1 MSTRSPQNE
10 RNTNPDAKP
19 GYMRK
24 SAASAK
30 PARSAASSVRVVP
43 ASSKE
48 KRKQAERGE
57 SLAGLSKE
65 EKRARKQAERLQE
78 DRLYA
83 ASNALMRKDED
94 YSRRRKFFWVLL
106 AAGLSAIVIVWLMIG
121 TTRGQEMQTTQI
133 VGIVIA
139 YACILGA
146 FIYDLVRIRPIRN
159 ACRSKAEGL
168 TEKRLNNLI
177 EKDAAER
184 DAKKAKRESKKK

>member
-30 PARSAASSVRVVP
+30 PARSAAGSVRVVP
-43 ASSKE
+43 ASTKE

-83 ASNALMRKDED
+83 ASNALMRQDED
-94 YSRRRKFFWVLL
+94 YNRRRKFFWVLL
-106 AAGLSAIVIVWLMIG
+106 ALGMVAIVIVWLMLG
-121 TTRGQEMQTTQI
+121 TTRGQEMQTIQI

-159 ACRSKAEGL
+159 AYRSKAEGL
-168 TEKRLNNLI
+168 TDKRLNNLI

>member
-48 KRKQAERGE
+48 KRKQAER
-57 SLAGLSKE
+57 
-65 EKRARKQAERLQE
+65 LQE

-106 AAGLSAIVIVWLMIG
+106 AAGLIAIVIMWLMIG

>member
-1 MSTRSPQNE
+1 
-10 RNTNPDAKP
+10 
-19 GYMRK
+19 
-24 SAASAK
+24 
-30 PARSAASSVRVVP
+30 
-43 ASSKE
+43 
-48 KRKQAERGE
+48 
-57 SLAGLSKE
+57 
-65 EKRARKQAERLQE
+65 
-78 DRLYA
+78 
-83 ASNALMRKDED
+83 
-94 YSRRRKFFWVLL
+94 
-106 AAGLSAIVIVWLMIG
+106 MIG

>member
-30 PARSAASSVRVVP
+30 PARSAAGSVRVVP
-43 ASSKE
+43 ASTKE

-83 ASNALMRKDED
+83 ASNALMRQDED
-94 YSRRRKFFWVLL
+94 YNRRRKFFWVLL
-106 AAGLSAIVIVWLMIG
+106 ALGMVAIVWLMLG
-121 TTRGQEMQTTQI
+121 TTRGQEMQTIQV

-168 TEKRLNNLI
+168 TDKRLNNLI

>member
-1 MSTRSPQNE
+1 
-10 RNTNPDAKP
+10 
-19 GYMRK
+19 MRK

-30 PARSAASSVRVVP
+30 PARSAAGSVRVVP
-43 ASSKE
+43 ASTKE

-83 ASNALMRKDED
+83 ASNALMRQDED
-94 YSRRRKFFWVLL
+94 YNRRRKFFWVLL
-106 AAGLSAIVIVWLMIG
+106 ALGMVAIVIVWLMLG
-121 TTRGQEMQTTQI
+121 TTRGQEMQTIQV

-168 TEKRLNNLI
+168 TDKRLNNLI

>member
-1 MSTRSPQNE
+1 M
-10 RNTNPDAKP
+10 
-19 GYMRK
+19 
-24 SAASAK
+24 
-30 PARSAASSVRVVP
+30 RVVP
-43 ASSKE
+43 ASTKE

-83 ASNALMRKDED
+83 ASNALMRQDED
-94 YSRRRKFFWVLL
+94 YNRRRKFFWVLL
-106 AAGLSAIVIVWLMIG
+106 ALGMVAIVIVWLMLG
-121 TTRGQEMQTTQI
+121 TTRGQEMQTIQI

-168 TEKRLNNLI
+168 TDKRLNNLI